1 MVVRFIVAILVTI
14 GFSFFFST
22 RQYTL
27 PLVPGL
33 TIS

>member
-14 GFSFFFST
+14 GFSFFST

-27 PLVPGL
+27 PLVLGL